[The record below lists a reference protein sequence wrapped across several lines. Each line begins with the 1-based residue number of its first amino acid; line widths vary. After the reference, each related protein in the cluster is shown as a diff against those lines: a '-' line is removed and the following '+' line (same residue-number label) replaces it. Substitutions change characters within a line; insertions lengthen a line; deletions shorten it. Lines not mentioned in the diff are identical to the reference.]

1 MVKDGIVLGKRYEV
15 LSKIGAGGMADV
27 YKGKDT
33 MLNRYVAIKVLKKEY
48 REDENFVR
56 KFHSEAQA
64 AAGLLNPNIV
74 NVYDVGED
82 RGLYYMVMELVEGI
96 TLKEYIEKKGKLSHK
111 EVISIAIQMCNGI
124 GAAHAAGIVHRD
136 IKPQNVM
143 ISRDGKVKVT
153 DFGIAKAVT
162 SNTISSN
169 AMGSVHYTS
178 PEQARGGYSD
188 AKSDIYSI
196 GITLYEMVTGRVPFD
211 GESTVEVA
219 MKHLQQEITPPSEY
233 APDIPYSLEQ
243 IILKCTQK
251 NSERRYASTA
261 DLTRDLKR
269 SMMDPDGDFVEI
281 PPLRN
286 ADTVIITDDEL
297 DDIRS
302 SYDDYDDD
310 YGDDDDYGA
319 DDYDDDYG
327 DDRYDDDDEEYDDDD
342 YDGRKG
348 AEEVNPHMNKV
359 MKILMIV
366 VALIIAFILIFAVGK
381 AAGIFKSIESG
392 TTTEDSSDKDTVKV
406 PDIVGMTEE
415 GATKALKDKKLG
427 IKVDSREDSEKYE
440 EGKVSEQK
448 TKAGTKVKK
457 HSTVHVVVSS
467 ALIGKEIIVPDV
479 SGMSEDEAQKK
490 LTDAGFKPTSEFQYD
505 DNVAE
510 GNVIS
515 TTPAANSK
523 AAKDTQVKMIVSKGA
538 QKKTVPDVRG
548 KSEADA
554 RSEIQ
559 AAGLTV
565 GSTSTQHDDSVAKGN
580 VISQSVTPGKKVS
593 AGTAVNLVL
602 SSGSDKVSIQ
612 NFAGKDEEELLSWAS
627 QNGLNAS
634 KQKDEYSSNY
644 EEGTIISMSPAS
656 GSVSKGSTIT
666 YVLSRGPK
674 PSDNTNTGG
683 NTDNGNSGSGSGS
696 DSGQQ

>member
-381 AAGIFKSIESG
+381 AAGIFKSIGSG

-440 EGKVSEQK
+440 EGTVSEQK
-448 TKAGTKVKK
+448 TKVGTKVKK

-479 SGMSEDEAQKK
+479 SGMSEDEAQEK

-523 AAKDTQVKMIVSKGA
+523 AAKDTQIKMIVSKGA